1 MNNFHAYFSMPQDE
15 KPSDDRKI
23 FVGGL
28 SWETRDA
35 QLKEYFE
42 KFGEVETVNLK
53 LNPQTGRYV
62 FLGFLKYKTLE
73 NQLHI
78 KLQVNLCQKLSF
90 MLSAEFVFF
99 L

>member
-1 MNNFHAYFSMPQDE
+1 MSCMLLIFLRMTNFHVYFFFPQDE

-62 FLGFLKYKTLE
+62 FLGNASLEISSKFANLTFHLK
-73 NQLHI
+73 
-78 KLQVNLCQKLSF
+78 
-90 MLSAEFVFF
+90 MVFGKK
-99 L
+99 

>member
-1 MNNFHAYFSMPQDE
+1 MHVTNFLRMTNFHVYFFFPQDE

-62 FLGFLKYKTLE
+62 FLG
-73 NQLHI
+73 I
-78 KLQVNLCQKLSF
+78 AKLS
-90 MLSAEFVFF
+90 LHNQSLKVT
-99 L
+99 